1 MNKKMNEMRNIH
13 GHEHSKPLLEVKDL
27 TTTFH
32 TKLMTV
38 HAVNGISYKL
48 NDGQTLGIV
57 GESGCGKSVHA
68 LSIMRLLPAPSAQ
81 IDKGE
86 VYFQGQDVLKI
97 KEEEMQRIRG
107 AQISMVFQDPMTSLN
122 PVLSIGFQM
131 AEMLRL
137 HKGLSK
143 KEARNRVVELLNMVG
158 IPEPADRID
167 DYPHE
172 FSGGMRQRVMIAQAI
187 SCNPKLLIADEPTTA
202 LDVTIQFQIINLVK
216 QLRDEFG
223 MAIIWITHD
232 LGVIAELADFVN
244 VMYAGRIIETGTVK
258 QIFEKSQHPYTVGLL
273 ASLPIHNKLTEN
285 KLYSIPGEP
294 PDLISTL
301 NGCAFAPRCRYAVDQ
316 CREMEPTLLSIGDD
330 HCVACWQ
337 KEKVA
342 GNG

>member
-1 MNKKMNEMRNIH
+1 MHNIPR
-13 GHEHSKPLLEVKDL
+13 HECSKPLLEVKDL
-27 TTTFH
+27 TTTFY
-32 TKLMTV
+32 TKSMTV

-68 LSIMRLLPAPSAQ
+68 LSIMRLLPAPSAK

-86 VYFQGQDVLKI
+86 VYFQDQDILKI
-97 KEEEMQRIRG
+97 NEEEMQKIRG

-143 KEARNRVVELLNMVG
+143 KEAKCRAIELLNMVG
-158 IPEPADRID
+158 IPKPADRID

-172 FSGGMRQRVMIAQAI
+172 FSGGMRQRVMIAQAL

-232 LGVIAELADFVN
+232 LGIIAELADIVN

-258 QIFEKSQHPYTVGLL
+258 QIFKDSHHPYTIGLL
-273 ASLPIHNKLTEN
+273 ASLPIHNKLSQN

-294 PDLISTL
+294 PDLIGTL
-301 NGCAFAPRCRYAVDQ
+301 KGCAFAPRCRYAVDK
-316 CREMEPTLLSIGDD
+316 CKEIEPTLLSIGDD

-337 KEKVA
+337 KERVVS
-342 GNG
+342 NG